1 MYSTKNIEKRI
12 FAALLSLLICLS
24 AWGTALASDEQNVVE
39 SFDTVDNW
47 LVTDADKISLN
58 TDAEYVKEGTGSL
71 CLRYPVA
78 KRGNDLYISHAE
90 WNNGGLRLTTSNDG
104 LVVKKIGMWVYGC
117 GDDNIQMQISTKSAG
132 ESSNIISEPCL
143 LDFEGWKY
151 ISFGVSDKTEALFYI
166 NVRRVDRNIENPEDK
181 YIYIDELGVEYGYD
195 MSQKNELD
203 SVSNIADG
211 ALRVPLDAAPEYT
224 FSNIIDEENM
234 VDVQVS
240 PQIDFSLEKIS
251 SKQYCIRFDKPLE
264 IATQYKINFS
274 NVTDIFGQEMNK
286 NFSFTTFDFDLEV
299 QKISNNG
306 TEIERITEAEAGELS
321 LELSLQS
328 YAEVN
333 PNNESLVICSVFDE
347 NGYMTGFAC
356 QRARLSRQQQTVAIN
371 LETSEKPVRGEV
383 FILDSVNNRK
393 IVEHVSLRGE

>member
-1 MYSTKNIEKRI
+1 MYTTKNIEKRI

-39 SFDTVDNW
+39 SFDTVDSW
-47 LVTDADKISLN
+47 LVTDVDKISLN
-58 TDAEYVKEGTGSL
+58 TNAEYVKEGTGSL
-71 CLRYPVA
+71 CLRYPAA
-78 KRGNDLYISHAE
+78 KRGNDLYISHKD
-90 WNNGGLRLTTSNDG
+90 WTNGGLRLKTENDG

-117 GDDNIQMQISTKSAG
+117 NDNNIKMQISTKAMG
-132 ESSNIISEPCL
+132 ESSAKVSESYL

-151 ISFGVSDKTEALFYI
+151 ISFEVSDKTEALVYI
-166 NVRRVDRNIENPEDK
+166 NVLRVDRTIENPQDK
-181 YIYIDELGVEYGYD
+181 YIYIDGLSVEYGYD
-195 MSQKNELD
+195 MSQKKELD
-203 SVSNIADG
+203 IISNIADG

-234 VDVQVS
+234 FNVQVS

-251 SKQYCIRFDKPLE
+251 GKQYRIRFDKPLE
-264 IATQYKINFS
+264 IATKYQINFS
-274 NVTDIFGQEMNK
+274 NVTDIFGQEMDK
-286 NFSFTTFDFDLEV
+286 SFSFTTFDFDLEV

-328 YAEVN
+328 YGEVN

-356 QRARLSRQQQTVAIN
+356 QRARLSRQQQTVTLT
-371 LETSEKPVRGEV
+371 LEASEKPVRGEV
-383 FILDSVNNRK
+383 FVLDSVNNRK
-393 IVEHVSLRGE
+393 IVEHIGLGGE